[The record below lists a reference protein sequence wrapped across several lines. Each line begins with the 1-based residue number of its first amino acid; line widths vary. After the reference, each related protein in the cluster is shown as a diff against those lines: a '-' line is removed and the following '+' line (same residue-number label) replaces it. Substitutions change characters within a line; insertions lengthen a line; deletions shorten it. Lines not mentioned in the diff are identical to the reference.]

1 MFSAPSLSTKKL
13 PIIWAILW
21 EKENIEQK
29 TTKKFKNSQ
38 TLIPT
43 VWGWYMT
50 VASFLTSLIFNF
62 TIPMICPKLW
72 IGHGMGRVP
81 MTTASCGH
89 SGLKKNT
96 KCTLIWWICHIL
108 RDGRLT
114 GNVSSR
120 RRCQESSW
128 ASSPLHLSDSLAT
141 SLLKRGDRRWA
152 AWLVAHS
159 TCQTAWPLLSWT
171 EGIES
176 EQLG

>member
-1 MFSAPSLSTKKL
+1 MFSAPSLLTKKL

-50 VASFLTSLIFNF
+50 VASFPTSFIFHF
-62 TIPMICPKLW
+62 TIAMICKKLW

-96 KCTLIWWICHIL
+96 KVQWYGEFVNSILIGIGDPPVTFHQGVVA
-108 RDGRLT
+108 R
-114 GNVSSR
+114 
-120 RRCQESSW
+120 
-128 ASSPLHLSDSLAT
+128 SPAEQ
-141 SLLKRGDRRWA
+141 A
-152 AWLVAHS
+152 VHS
-159 TCQTAWPLLSWT
+159 TCQTAWPLLSWK
-171 EGIES
+171 EGLAS